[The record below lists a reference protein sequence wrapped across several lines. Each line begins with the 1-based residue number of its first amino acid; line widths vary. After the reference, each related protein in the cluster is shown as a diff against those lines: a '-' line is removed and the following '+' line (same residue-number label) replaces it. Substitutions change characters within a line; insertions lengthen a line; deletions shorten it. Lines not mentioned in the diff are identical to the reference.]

1 MAKSKRKPTMKPKKT
16 KAVARKPRR
25 SPPEVRS
32 DKLSAN
38 FIAGS
43 MAQCQEDLADLLA
56 EFRYLKRYSELDDL
70 AYILFKLDTLRTR
83 CDRFAESGRWDDRGD
98 D

>member
-1 MAKSKRKPTMKPKKT
+1 MKPKKT
-16 KAVARKPRR
+16 PKALARKPRR
-25 SPPEVRS
+25 PAPEVRS

-83 CDRFAESGRWDDRGD
+83 CEHFAETGRWDDRNND
-98 D
+98 